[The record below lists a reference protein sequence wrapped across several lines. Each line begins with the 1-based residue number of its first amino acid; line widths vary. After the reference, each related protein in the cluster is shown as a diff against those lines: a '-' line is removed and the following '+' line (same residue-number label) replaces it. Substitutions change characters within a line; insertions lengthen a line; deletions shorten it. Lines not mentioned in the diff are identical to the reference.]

1 MTPRSG
7 VRAPTDEL
15 LLGILLAVGG
25 VAVGSGLNTELGTAL
40 ALLGLL
46 VGVGAYLVTALSAV
60 GDPPADREASAA
72 DRDAPGDQ

>member
-1 MTPRSG
+1 MSPRSG
-7 VRAPTDEL
+7 ARTPTDEP
-15 LLGILLAVGG
+15 LLGVLLAVSG
-25 VAVGSGLNTELGTAL
+25 VAVGSCLNSELGTAL

-46 VGVGAYLVTALSAV
+46 VGVGAYPVTALSAV